1 MIRVL
6 LVDDEALVRAGIRLV
21 LRHADDI
28 EVVAE
33 AADGDEAVAQAVRVP
48 VDVVLLDVRMP
59 GAGGLPAVRR
69 LKDARPQAAVLMLT
83 TFGNEEYVAQ
93 ALTTGADGFL
103 LKSSHPEELIRAVRS
118 AAAGEAVLSPEVTSH
133 VLRTLRASTARGNT
147 ETATTARNQV
157 ATLTDREQAVLG
169 LLGSGLTN
177 SEIADRLGVETGTVK
192 AHVGR
197 ILNKLGAANRVRAAI
212 IAHEA
217 GLTTSP

>member
-6 LVDDEALVRAGIRLV
+6 LVDDETLVRAGIRLV

-103 LKSSHPEELIRAVRS
+103 LKSSRPEELIRAVRS

-133 VLRTLRASTARGNT
+133 VLRALRASTARDNT
-147 ETATTARNQV
+147 ETATSARNQV

-217 GLTTSP
+217 GLTTSR